1 MCGPT
6 YSDRNLLAAPT
17 PDKQPTTRCSQATP
31 AASVSLI
38 FEPESIS
45 ANVVTGAVDS
55 GQAVL
60 VGAIEPVDGLDVV
73 EARQSVRWNEQVCG
87 NLPGEASAS

>member
-38 FEPESIS
+38 FEPESSNLQLKLFGCVDKHLAIS
-45 ANVVTGAVDS
+45 WAHARC
-55 GQAVL
+55 GQP
-60 VGAIEPVDGLDVV
+60 VGQIDNGLPF
-73 EARQSVRWNEQVCG
+73 RWHGPWLER
-87 NLPGEASAS
+87 